1 MKHLLVTA
9 VVGAVVLAAGAAAA
23 QCREVDA
30 AMLALPLH
38 QFDQTERGWRSLDA
52 KGCEAV
58 GADAIARYR
67 EVNLEAL
74 AGEDLGT
81 LVWHEG
87 QLRAAAGQTDAAI
100 AQMLE
105 AHREESDAIQ
115 PYVDATVA
123 FLRRD
128 REALLAARERLLAL
142 PVPDYFAAAV
152 ERHRINYPDYPPP
165 TWPLN
170 RDKVEG
176 FVACFD
182 RPYRE
187 AYNCDAQENVR

>member
-1 MKHLLVTA
+1 MILLS
-9 VVGAVVLAAGAAAA
+9 LAAGAILGSAVTTE
-23 QCREVDA
+23 CRQPDA

-38 QFDQTERGWRSLDA
+38 EFDQTPAGWRSLDA
-52 KGCEAV
+52 EGCEAV
-58 GADAIARYR
+58 GADAIAAYR
-67 EVNLEAL
+67 EMNREAL

-81 LVWHEG
+81 LIWHEG
-87 QLRAAAGQTDAAI
+87 QLRAAAGQTEAAI
-100 AQMLE
+100 ALMLE
-105 AHREESDAIQ
+105 TRDRESDAIQ

-123 FLRRD
+123 YLRRD

-152 ERHRINYPDYPPP
+152 ERYKINYPDHPPP

-182 RPYRE
+182 RPYRQ
-187 AYNCDAQENVR
+187 ASNCDAQESGE

>member
-1 MKHLLVTA
+1 MILLSLLASAILGQSA
-9 VVGAVVLAAGAAAA
+9 VAD
-23 QCREVDA
+23 CRQPDA
-30 AMLALPLH
+30 AMLALSVH
-38 QFDQTERGWRSLDA
+38 EFDQTPAGWRSLDA
-52 KGCEAV
+52 EGCEAV

-67 EVNLEAL
+67 AANREGLE
-74 AGEDLGT
+74 GEDLGT
-81 LVWHEG
+81 LIWHEG
-87 QLRAAAGQTDAAI
+87 QLRAAAGQTEAAI
-100 AQMLE
+100 ALMLE
-105 AHREESDAIQ
+105 ARQEESDAIQ

-152 ERHRINYPDYPPP
+152 ERHRVNYPDYPAP

-187 AYNCDAQENVR
+187 AYNCDAQGSVQ

>member
-1 MKHLLVTA
+1 MILLPILVSAVLGQAATA
-9 VVGAVVLAAGAAAA
+9 D
-23 QCREVDA
+23 CRQADA

-38 QFDQTERGWRSLDA
+38 AFDQTDAGWRSLDA
-52 KGCEAV
+52 EGCEAV

-67 EVNLEAL
+67 EVNREAL

-81 LVWHEG
+81 LIWHEG

-100 AQMLE
+100 ALMLE
-105 AHREESDAIQ
+105 GRDGDLEGDRLYA
-115 PYVDATVA
+115 DATVA
-123 FLRRD
+123 FLRQD

-142 PVPDYFAAAV
+142 PEPEWFAAAV
-152 ERHRINYPDYPPP
+152 ERYKINYPDHPPP

-170 RDKVEG
+170 RDRVEG
-176 FVACFD
+176 FIACFD

-187 AYNCDAQENVR
+187 AYSCDAEGKAQ